1 LEIEHHRGGGHR
13 WWTGGGGG
21 LVVVVEGVEESHGAA
36 RVRVKAALLSR
47 RWKYHGTMIE
57 QRPMHAAGVP
67 KQGARWRR
75 RCLHK
80 AAAG

>member
-1 LEIEHHRGGGHR
+1 MEIEHHRGGGGG
-13 WWTGGGGG
+13 GGGGG
-21 LVVVVEGVEESHGAA
+21 LVVVVEGVEESDSHGAA
-36 RVRVKAALLSR
+36 RVQVKAALLSR